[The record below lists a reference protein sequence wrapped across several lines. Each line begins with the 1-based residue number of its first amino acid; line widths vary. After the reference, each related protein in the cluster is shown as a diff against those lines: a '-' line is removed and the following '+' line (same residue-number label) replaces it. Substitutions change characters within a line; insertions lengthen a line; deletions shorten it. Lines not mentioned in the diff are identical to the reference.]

1 MEDLVTQDA
10 EHQKTFKDSMKA
22 KDTELKKKTDENLDM
37 ETKMLNLSGI
47 QDNWEKLKQEKEDL
61 IKERDDEK
69 RMRSQE
75 VNEKERQKIQAT
87 ESLRKEML

>member
-37 ETKMLNLSGI
+37 
-47 QDNWEKLKQEKEDL
+47 
-61 IKERDDEK
+61 
-69 RMRSQE
+69 
-75 VNEKERQKIQAT
+75 
-87 ESLRKEML
+87 